1 MHYALM
7 TILTKNI
14 KEQMEKYKE
23 TEDNHYPIAKW
34 DNFGVGRRF
43 AKFFIRKDGVSTFAV
58 KISDIDFEAMKS
70 EMKEAAE
77 IEYSF
82 FENIEGLS
90 EEKFKRMIKRTLGEY
105 LTKEEYIEKRCK
117 EYRLPSAFL
126 KDGEWYDAK
135 RSGSEKQWVID
146 FEKMF
151 DELPESTEVII
162 LDCHI

>member
-7 TILTKNI
+7 TILTKDI

-34 DNFGVGRRF
+34 DNYDAGRRF
-43 AKFFIRKDGVSTFAV
+43 AKFFTRKDGTRLFVS
-58 KISDIDFEAMKS
+58 KIQDIDFEAMKN

-77 IEYSF
+77 NEYSF
-82 FENIEGLS
+82 LENIKDVS
-90 EEKFKRMIKRTLGEY
+90 EEKFKEIVKRTLGDY
-105 LTKEEYIEKRCK
+105 LTKEQYIEKRCK
-117 EYRLPSAFL
+117 EYRLPFAFL

-135 RSGSEKQWVID
+135 RSGSDAQWVID

-151 DELPESTEVII
+151 EELPESTEII
-162 LDCHI
+162 IFDCHI